1 MNLFIKIECRI
12 IEYLVSTMAR
22 KERRQFTLEV
32 LDSFCKEHNII
43 YDAISDDVNINR
55 DTRITGLCLTINCE
69 SKFTKSFSNLI
80 DIGGAYC
87 TECAKERGKEKKKRT
102 NMEKFGVEHC
112 FQSKELRQKA
122 TESCLKKYGVEHP
135 AQSEDVK
142 QKIIDTNTKRYGG
155 HPTQTKDVQ
164 DKKNKTVKEKYGV
177 ENPSQS
183 EEIKQKKVKTC
194 LINHG
199 VENPSQSE
207 KLKQKKVATSIE
219 NYGVP
224 YPSQSDEI
232 KNKINTT
239 NMERYG
245 GHPFKLEEFK
255 QKAVDTCIQIHGV
268 PYGMQSSLVQEK
280 AKQTN
285 MDVRGVSYPMQCHIV
300 REKSKQYYRDNYG
313 VESCM
318 HVPEIADKCS
328 KSAFTKKDYTLPSGK
343 ILQIQGYEH
352 FALDECVTI
361 YQEDDIINGMPNVP
375 EIWYNDEDGK
385 KHRHYVDLFIPS
397 KLLCIEVKSTWTAE
411 KKKDNI
417 FLKQKAGKALG
428 YQYEIWVYDAKG
440 NIVETF
446 K

>member
-1 MNLFIKIECRI
+1 
-12 IEYLVSTMAR
+12 
-22 KERRQFTLEV
+22 
-32 LDSFCKEHNII
+32 
-43 YDAISDDVNINR
+43 
-55 DTRITGLCLTINCE
+55 
-69 SKFTKSFSNLI
+69 
-80 DIGGAYC
+80 
-87 TECAKERGKEKKKRT
+87 
-102 NMEKFGVEHC
+102 
-112 FQSKELRQKA
+112 
-122 TESCLKKYGVEHP
+122 
-135 AQSEDVK
+135 
-142 QKIIDTNTKRYGG
+142 
-155 HPTQTKDVQ
+155 
-164 DKKNKTVKEKYGV
+164 
-177 ENPSQS
+177 
-183 EEIKQKKVKTC
+183 
-194 LINHG
+194 
-199 VENPSQSE
+199 
-207 KLKQKKVATSIE
+207 
-219 NYGVP
+219 
-224 YPSQSDEI
+224 
-232 KNKINTT
+232 
-239 NMERYG
+239 MERYG

-255 QKAVDTCIQIHGV
+255 QKAVDTTMMKYGV
-268 PYGMQSSLVQEK
+268 PYGMQSPLVQEK

-428 YQYEIWVYDAKG
+428 YQYEIWVYDGKG
-440 NIVETF
+440 NKVECHV
-446 K
+446 